1 MQEYSNTY
9 RQNSVT
15 GATPNP
21 LMQTP
26 DAIDDAFAEAAN
38 DLLCRSVELIRVLAG
53 AHQSAVAIVIQK
65 DWHYV
70 RKFFSLSTKYE
81 AWKDYN
87 TPAVGVGVHSWLL
100 EYNKPVRYTQ
110 AELEQHPRWLGFGT
124 EAAKHPPMR
133 GWMAAPIRDAQ
144 GQNWGLLQLSDK
156 YEGEFTEADEAN
168 FVQFTDVL
176 SLSLDA
182 LWTLRNL
189 RKQVAA
195 ASAAD
200 TGEEAISRV

>member
-1 MQEYSNTY
+1 MSTPEYSNTY
-9 RQNSVT
+9 RRNSLT

-21 LMQTP
+21 LMETP
-26 DAIDDAFAEAAN
+26 DAIDEAFAEAA
-38 DLLCRSVELIRVLAG
+38 DAVLRQSVELIRVLTG
-53 AHQSAVAIVIQK
+53 AHQSAAAIVIQK
-65 DWHYV
+65 DWQYV
-70 RKFFSLSTKYE
+70 RKFFSLSDKYE
-81 AWKDYN
+81 AWKDYH

-110 AELEQHPRWLGFGT
+110 AELEQHPRWMGFGT

-133 GWMAAPIRDAQ
+133 GWMAAPILDAT

-168 FVQFTDVL
+168 FVQFAGLMSQT
-176 SLSLDA
+176 LDA

-195 ASAAD
+195 D
-200 TGEEAISRV
+200 DKPV